1 MQFWLLQQCEVLHRF
16 YIFFKALGFNNT
28 ASGKRQLSHVCCGV
42 NSFTTQP
49 SKVWLAESRV
59 FIAEDEVIGDQIL
72 RFKFNFICK
81 EYTQSWCFCICFIT
95 LSKEPLFHKITLK
108 TPQNKQFAIS
118 VFERR
123 PLNKRGRKIRFAFCF
138 VPFVEMF
145 VMMCYVS
152 CLVYHFTQDA

>member
-16 YIFFKALGFNNT
+16 YIFFKAFGFNNT

-81 EYTQSWCFCICFIT
+81 EYTQSWCSCICFIT

-108 TPQNKQFAIS
+108 TPPKQTICHLS
-118 VFERR
+118 VWKTSVKQ
-123 PLNKRGRKIRFAFCF
+123 KRQKNPFCLLF
-138 VPFVEMF
+138 CSLCGDV
-145 VMMCYVS
+145 YYDVS
-152 CLVYHFTQDA
+152 CVMPFTQDA